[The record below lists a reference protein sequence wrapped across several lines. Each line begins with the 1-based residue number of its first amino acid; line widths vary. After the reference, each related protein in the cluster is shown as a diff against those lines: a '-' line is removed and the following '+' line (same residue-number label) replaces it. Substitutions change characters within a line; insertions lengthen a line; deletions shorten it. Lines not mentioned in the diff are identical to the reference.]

1 MDVSLRQHQPLSDSV
16 PDLLARPAWHENA
29 ACSGLGNELF
39 YPGRVYCSES
49 PWQEVWGNPDAVRQ
63 AAAAK
68 VVCALCPVKEQC
80 LEAGLE
86 DEFGI
91 WGGTTER
98 DRRKLRRERRLAC
111 S

>member
-1 MDVSLRQHQPLSDSV
+1 MDVSSLRQHQPLSDSV

-39 YPGRVYCSES
+39 YP
-49 PWQEVWGNPDAVRQ
+49 VRQ

-68 VVCALCPVKEQC
+68 AVCALCPVKEQC

-86 DEFGI
+86 DKFGI

-98 DRRKLRRERRLAC
+98 ARRKLRRERRLAC

>member
-39 YPGRVYCSES
+39 YPGRV
-49 PWQEVWGNPDAVRQ
+49 WGNPDAVRQ

-80 LEAGLE
+80 REAGLE
-86 DEFGI
+86 ERFGI

>member
-39 YPGRVYCSES
+39 FAQSRSVT
-49 PWQEVWGNPDAVRQ
+49 Q
-63 AAAAK
+63 ARAARA
-68 VVCALCPVKEQC
+68 VCAVCPVLEQC
-80 LEAGLE
+80 REAGLGE
-86 DEFGI
+86 EYGI

-98 DRRKLRRERRLAC
+98 DRRILRRERRLTC
-111 S
+111 L

>member
-39 YPGRVYCSES
+39 YLGR
-49 PWQEVWGNPDAVRQ
+49 VWGNPHAVRQ